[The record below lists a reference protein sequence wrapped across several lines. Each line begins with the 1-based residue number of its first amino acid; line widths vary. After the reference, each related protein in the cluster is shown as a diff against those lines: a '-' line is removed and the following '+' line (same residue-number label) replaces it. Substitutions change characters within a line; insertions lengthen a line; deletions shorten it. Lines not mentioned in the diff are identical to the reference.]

1 MAMKLRASKEVVV
14 AALVTDKEG
23 RVLIVEPEHKEGWI
37 FPGGSVEQGEP
48 PSEACAR
55 AIEEELGVSIESP
68 TRLLSVDY
76 RGCDGE
82 YIMFIFDCGTFD
94 DELVKTITLPEGLLA
109 YRFATVDE
117 AMKLLRPNSARRL
130 KPTLAARSGMSIAYL
145 EHQELFS

>member
-1 MAMKLRASKEVVV
+1 MKLRASKEVVV

-37 FPGGSVEQGEP
+37 FPGGIVEQGEP

-55 AIEEELGVSIESP
+55 AVEEELGVSIESP

-94 DELVKTITLPEGLLA
+94 EETIKTISLPAERLIA
-109 YRFATVDE
+109 HRFVSVDE

-130 KPTLAARSGMSIAYL
+130 KPTLAARSGTSIAYL
-145 EHQELFS
+145 EHQEPFS